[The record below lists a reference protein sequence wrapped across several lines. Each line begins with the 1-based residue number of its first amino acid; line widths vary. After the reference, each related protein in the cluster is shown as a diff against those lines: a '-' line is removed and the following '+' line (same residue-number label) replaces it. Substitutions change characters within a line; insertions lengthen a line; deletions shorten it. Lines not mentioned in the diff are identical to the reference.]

1 MMWEMWGSDGL
12 KVVMNGIRLGLLM
25 SLVFGELAGDVCG
38 ASYLFVDEVTFVTSF
53 KEVSGKLSSASM
65 KCSVGRTDTS

>member
-1 MMWEMWGSDGL
+1 
-12 KVVMNGIRLGLLM
+12 MNGIRLGLLM
-25 SLVFGELAGDVCG
+25 SLVCKVSWRGM
-38 ASYLFVDEVTFVTSF
+38 FVDEVTVVTSF